1 MTENLSTLETQ
12 VEEARAKLAHD
23 LAFLRSPQPYREFGA
38 DLRSGVQSGLR
49 RMLDDLKARAAA
61 NPSAAL
67 AIGAGIAWRFMKDP
81 PIATAL
87 IGAGMLSLWRTTPIR
102 GDDEDYLTTAQE
114 RFGEQVS
121 QVVDTV
127 KDYAAETAVAVGER
141 VGTYAQSARET
152 VEDAASS
159 VVEKSAESVATA
171 RDAAKRIPDKAVHA
185 MQHAKSQ
192 FGRAVSDEGVRDQFL
207 LGVAGLAVVAA
218 LGIAYQRRTGDELR
232 SWN

>member
-1 MTENLSTLETQ
+1 VTENLSTLETQ

-38 DLRSGVQSGLR
+38 DLRSGVQSGFR

-102 GDDEDYLTTAQE
+102 GDDEDYLRTAQE

-152 VEDAASS
+152 VEDAASL
-159 VVEKSAESVATA
+159 VVEKSA
-171 RDAAKRIPDKAVHA
+171 DAKRIPDKAVNA